1 MLIFNCT
8 KAATEFFTVTRK
20 GVKQSFVHAPLNK
33 DIAAD
38 GQYLQNDEGK
48 PTLAFQWVLHA
59 ITVKRKHC
67 LIAMEVNTRF
77 SVILTAMP
85 KGNPDAFIDRFKPRL
100 LDQLFGFALQSGVLE
115 EEQFAMFINEFMAQT
130 ADIFLCQ
137 RSDRSVQAH
146 INDVVSQF
154 TETVDASGY
163 VPDNEDEMLHFSAYI
178 NNQLRKVKPS
188 RDYTQPDEQM
198 LLFWLQQFCGFTP
211 EQAASIKQHFVDL
224 HRRSFSAWNDIPDDV
239 KPPPYTDKIV
249 ILEDFKAQKGNK

>member
-8 KAATEFFTVTRK
+8 KAATEFFPATCK
-20 GVKQSFVHAPLNK
+20 GVKQSPVYAPNQ
-33 DIAAD
+33 DITTASQRIQHTD
-38 GQYLQNDEGK
+38 GSQ
-48 PTLAFQWVLHA
+48 TLLFQWVLHA
-59 ITVKRKHC
+59 ITLKRKHC

-100 LDQLFGFALQSGVLE
+100 LDQLFGFALQSGILK

-154 TETVDASGY
+154 TETVNASGY
-163 VPDNEDEMLHFSAYI
+163 VPDNEGEMLHFSSYI
-178 NNQLRKVKPS
+178 NRTLRKTKQS

-211 EQAASIKQHFVDL
+211 EQAASIKQHFADL

>member
-8 KAATEFFTVTRK
+8 KAATEFFTATRK
-20 GVKQSFVHAPLNK
+20 GVKQSPVYAPNQ
-33 DIAAD
+33 DITTVSQRIQHTD
-38 GQYLQNDEGK
+38 GSQTVL
-48 PTLAFQWVLHA
+48 FQWVLHA

-85 KGNPDAFIDRFKPRL
+85 KGNPDVFIGRFKPRL
-100 LDQLFGFALQSGVLE
+100 LDQLFGFGVQSGVLE
-115 EEQFAMFINEFMAQT
+115 EEQFATFIDEFMAQT
-130 ADIFLCQ
+130 AEIFLCQ

-163 VPDNEDEMLHFSAYI
+163 VPDSDSEMLHFSRYI

-188 RDYTQPDEQM
+188 RDYTHPDEQM

-211 EQAASIKQHFVDL
+211 EQAAGIRQHFSDL

-239 KPPPYTDKIV
+239 KPPPRTDNIV
-249 ILEDFKAQKGNK
+249 ILEDFKAQKGG